1 MSSPPSSQRS
11 KCPIVCIVGAGM
23 TGICA
28 CKYLLQHGIQPV
40 VVEAQPGIG
49 GVWRHNFASTKLQ
62 TPRDGFQFSDYTW
75 PSGTPDYASHID
87 VKEYLHS
94 CASFMSWIASDL
106 TAKLFKL
113 DNSKGFRW
121 ALCIQNSLQDKH
133 TNVEGDLEASFLFPV
148 VDTYTYIDTYSSML
162 TICFVASGMTGIC
175 ACKYLLQHGMQP
187 VVLEAQPGID
197 GVWRHNFAST
207 KLQTPRDGFQFSDYT
222 WPSGTP
228 DYPSHIDVKEYLHS
242 YACKF
247 HVMDCIRFNRKVVQI
262 RQLRDPLHELHSSAI
277 DDTKCA
283 PKGFRWAL
291 CVQNSSQENRTSVEG
306 DLEWLFCDFLVLCI
320 GRYGDIPKL
329 PTYPPSKG
337 PEIFQGKVLHSMEYA
352 KLDDGAARDLLQDK
366 RVVVIGMMKSALHV
380 AMKAS
385 NANQGI
391 NGHSCSVIYRTARWM
406 LPHHAPFRVP
416 LYYLYLTRL
425 SELMTPKPDQGFI
438 LSIISTLLGPAEWE
452 IVLCDGRSQSLWRC
466 IFFFLRELGLVP
478 KQIFFEQLASCQVP
492 LLPDAF
498 FQRVKGGQINL
509 HKAESWSFSK
519 SGVVLGDGTN
529 IEGDVVILGTGYDG
543 EKKLK
548 CLLQPVCGEVQNFG
562 SALPLYRGVIHP
574 RIPHLAVLG
583 FHENISNLHA
593 AEMGAQWLAHLLS
606 RKISLPS
613 IDTMEKV
620 TQKWI
625 DYMRNSTSFHQKP
638 CINAVSIWHADQV
651 CEDLG
656 WNPKRKK
663 NFFKSYWLLIVTW
676 ITKISIISLLKKNK
690 RKVPIIIGSVVLA
703 PYSNMDYKD

>member
-1 MSSPPSSQRS
+1 MASSFRITLGRPVPPTTL
-11 KCPIVCIVGAGM
+11 PII
-23 TGICA
+23 
-28 CKYLLQHGIQPV
+28 
-40 VVEAQPGIG
+40 
-49 GVWRHNFASTKLQ
+49 
-62 TPRDGFQFSDYTW
+62 
-75 PSGTPDYASHID
+75 
-87 VKEYLHS
+87 
-94 CASFMSWIASDL
+94 
-106 TAKLFKL
+106 
-113 DNSKGFRW
+113 
-121 ALCIQNSLQDKH
+121 
-133 TNVEGDLEASFLFPV
+133 
-148 VDTYTYIDTYSSML
+148 
-162 TICFVASGMTGIC
+162 
-175 ACKYLLQHGMQP
+175 
-187 VVLEAQPGID
+187 
-197 GVWRHNFAST
+197 
-207 KLQTPRDGFQFSDYT
+207 
-222 WPSGTP
+222 
-228 DYPSHIDVKEYLHS
+228 HIDVKEYLHS

-247 HVMDCIRFNRKVVQI
+247 HVMNCIRFNRKAVQI

-291 CVQNSSQENRTSVEG
+291 CVQNSSQDNRTNVER

-366 RVVVIGMMKSALHV
+366 RVVVIGMMKSALDV
-380 AMKAS
+380 AMEAS

-391 NGHSCSVIYRTARWM
+391 NGHPCSLIYRTARWM
-406 LPHHAPFRVP
+406 LPHHAPFGVP
-416 LYYLYLTRL
+416 LSYLYSTRL

-438 LSIISTLLGPAEWE
+438 LSIISTLLRPARWTISKFVEMY
-452 IVLCDGRSQSLWRC
+452 LLLSLP
-466 IFFFLRELGLVP
+466 LRDLGLVP
-478 KQIFFEQLASCQVP
+478 KQTFFEQFASCQVP

-509 HKAESWSFSK
+509 DKAESWSFSK

-529 IEGDVVILGTGYDG
+529 IEADVVILGTGYDG

-548 CLLQPVCGEVQNFG
+548 CLLQPVWREVQYLG
-562 SALPLYRGVIHP
+562 SAIPLYRGVIHP
-574 RIPHLAVLG
+574 RINHLAILG
-583 FHENISNLHA
+583 FHETVSNLHA
-593 AEMGAQWLAHLLS
+593 AEMGARWLAHLLS

-625 DYMRNSTSFHQKP
+625 DYMRNSTSFRPKP
-638 CINAVSIWHADQV
+638 CISAVSIWHSDQV

-663 NFFKSYWLLIVTW
+663 NFFQELLT
-676 ITKISIISLLKKNK
+676 
-690 RKVPIIIGSVVLA
+690 

>member
-1 MSSPPSSQRS
+1 MASLPKYTENKEMGSPPSSQRS
-11 KCPIVCIVGAGM
+11 NCPIVCIVGAGM

-40 VVEAQPGIG
+40 VLEAQSGVG
-49 GVWRHNFASTKLQ
+49 GVWRHTFASTKLQ
-62 TPRDGFQFSDYTW
+62 TPRD
-75 PSGTPDYASHID
+75 A
-87 VKEYLHS
+87 
-94 CASFMSWIASDL
+94 
-106 TAKLFKL
+106 
-113 DNSKGFRW
+113 
-121 ALCIQNSLQDKH
+121 
-133 TNVEGDLEASFLFPV
+133 
-148 VDTYTYIDTYSSML
+148 
-162 TICFVASGMTGIC
+162 
-175 ACKYLLQHGMQP
+175 
-187 VVLEAQPGID
+187 
-197 GVWRHNFAST
+197 
-207 KLQTPRDGFQFSDYT
+207 FQFSDYT

-247 HVMDCIRFNRKVVQI
+247 HVMDCIRFNHKVVQI

-283 PKGFRWAL
+283 PNGFRWAVCL
-291 CVQNSSQENRTSVEG
+291 QISSSDKHMNTEG

-352 KLDDGAARDLLQDK
+352 KLDDWAARDMLQDK
-366 RVVVIGMMKSALHV
+366 RVVVIGMMKSALDV
-380 AMKAS
+380 AMEAS

-391 NGHSCSVIYRTARWM
+391 NGHPCTVIYRAAHWM
-406 LPHHAPFRVP
+406 LPHHAPFGVP
-416 LYYLYLTRL
+416 LSYLYSTRL
-425 SELMTPKPDQGFI
+425 SELMIPKPDQGFV
-438 LSIISTLLGPAEWE
+438 LSIISTLLRPARWAISKFVEMY
-452 IVLCDGRSQSLWRC
+452 LLLSLP
-466 IFFFLRELGLVP
+466 LRELGLVP
-478 KQIFFEQLASCQVP
+478 KQTFFEQFASCQVP

-498 FQRVKGGQINL
+498 FQRVKGGHINL

-529 IEGDVVILGTGYDG
+529 IEADVVILGTGYDG

-548 CLLQPVCGEVQNFG
+548 CLLQPVCEEVQNLG
-562 SALPLYRGVIHP
+562 SVIPLYRGLIHP
-574 RIPHLAVLG
+574 RIPHLAIMG
-583 FHENISNLHA
+583 FHENLSNLHS
-593 AEMGAQWLAHLLS
+593 AEMGARWLAHLLS

-625 DYMRNSTSFHQKP
+625 DYMRNSTPFYQKS
-638 CINAVSIWHADQV
+638 CIGAVSIWHSDQV

-656 WNPKRKK
+656 WNPKRKN
-663 NFFKSYWLLIVTW
+663 NFLQEL
-676 ITKISIISLLKKNK
+676 
-690 RKVPIIIGSVVLA
+690 LA
-703 PYSNMDYKD
+703 PYTNMDYKD